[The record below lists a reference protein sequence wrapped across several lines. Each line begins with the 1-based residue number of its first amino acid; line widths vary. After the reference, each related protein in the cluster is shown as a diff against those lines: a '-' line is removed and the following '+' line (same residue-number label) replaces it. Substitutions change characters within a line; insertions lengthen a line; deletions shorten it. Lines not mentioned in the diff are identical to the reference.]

1 MIFNKGKVDEDIE
14 KKIVDSIRSLGL
26 DMINKAGS
34 GHPGIV
40 LGAAPILYT
49 LYGKHLNI
57 NPEEPNWYNRD
68 RFIMSAGHGSALLYA
83 TLFTAGYDISIDD
96 LKQFRMINSKTP
108 GHPECG
114 ITPGV
119 DMSTGPL
126 GQGFASSIGMA
137 IAEEYT
143 RNYFKSKKNSLV
155 DYHIYVLCSDGDLM
169 EGISYEAASLAG
181 TLKLSKLIVLYD
193 SNNVS
198 LDGSCNKVFN
208 EDVANRF
215 LSMGWNVITV
225 EDGENLENLNDAIT
239 KAKSFTDR
247 PTLVEI
253 KTVIGKY
260 SKNEGSNKAHG
271 TPLDKEDLENVKEK
285 LNVRN
290 IPFTISHDVV
300 STFQNMINDRVKRK
314 YKKWQNEYSKL
325 DDETKKEFTKLIEL
339 DLSQKVNSIDY
350 KFPENNIE
358 SLRITSGKVL
368 NSIAKD
374 NPLFMGGSADVSL
387 STKTYLDDALDFSFE
402 NRLGRNILF
411 GVREHAMG
419 AIANG
424 LVLSGIRP
432 FVSTFLPFAD
442 YMKPAIRMAA
452 LMKLPVIYIFTHDS
466 ITVGE
471 DGPTHQAVEQLA
483 MLRSIPNLEV
493 YRPADANEVIGAYKV
508 VMARTEGPSA
518 IILSRNDVKIQEN
531 TSVKDVALG
540 AYIIKKEEKDLHG
553 IILSCGEDV
562 AVALEVQEKL
572 QAKGLGIRVVSV
584 PSIEK
589 FLRQKQSYQDEILP
603 KGVKVIAIES
613 GSPYSWY
620 GFVSSKECVIAV
632 DDFGLSA
639 KKETLVKKFGLDSTT
654 VALKIEKLLK

>member
-1 MIFNKGKVDEDIE
+1 MIFNKGKEDEDIE
-14 KKIVDSIRSLGL
+14 RKIVDSIRSLGL
-26 DMINKAGS
+26 DMIDKAGS

-49 LYGKHLNI
+49 LYGKHLNV
-57 NPEEPNWYNRD
+57 NPSDANWYNRD

-83 TLFTAGYDISIDD
+83 TLFVAGYDISIDD
-96 LKQFRMINSKTP
+96 LKQFRRLNSKTP

-126 GQGFASSIGMA
+126 GQGFASAVGMA

-143 RNYFKSKKNSLV
+143 RSYFKVKKNSLV
-155 DYHIYVLCSDGDLM
+155 DYHTYVLCSDGDLM
-169 EGISYEAASLAG
+169 EGVSYEAASLAG
-181 TLKLSKLIVLYD
+181 VLKLSKLIVLYD

-198 LDGSCNKVFN
+198 LDGNCNKVFN
-208 EDVANRF
+208 EDIANRF

-247 PTLVEI
+247 PTLIEV
-253 KTVIGKY
+253 KTVIGKF

-290 IPFTISHDVV
+290 IPFTVSHDVV
-300 STFQNMINDRVKRK
+300 STFQSMINDRVKRK

-325 DDETKKEFTKLIEL
+325 DKDTKVEFTKLIEL

-350 KFPENNIE
+350 KFPENNME
-358 SLRITSGKVL
+358 SLRVTSGKVL

-374 NPLFMGGSADVSL
+374 NPLFMGGAADVSL
-387 STKTYLDDALDFSFE
+387 STKTYLDEEKDFSFE
-402 NRLGRNILF
+402 NRLGKNILF
-411 GVREHAMG
+411 GVREHAMAG
-419 AIANG
+419 VANG

-471 DGPTHQAVEQLA
+471 DGPTHQAVEQLT

-518 IILSRNDVKIQEN
+518 IVLSRNEVKIQEN

-540 AYIIKKEEKDLHG
+540 AYIIKREEKDLHG
-553 IILSCGEDV
+553 IIISCGEDI
-562 AVALEVQEKL
+562 ATALEVQEKL

-589 FLRQKQSYQDEILP
+589 FLRQKQEYQEEILP
-603 KGVKVIAIES
+603 RGVKVIAIES
-613 GSPYSWY
+613 GSPYPWY
-620 GFVSSKECVIAV
+620 EFVSSREFVISV

-639 KKETLVKKFGLDSTT
+639 KCENLVKKFGLDANT

>member
-239 KAKSFTDR
+239 KAKSFADR

>member
-108 GHPECG
+108 GHPESG

>member
-1 MIFNKGKVDEDIE
+1 MIFNKGKEDEDIE
-14 KKIVDSIRSLGL
+14 RKIVDSIRSLGL
-26 DMINKAGS
+26 DMIDKAGS

-49 LYGKHLNI
+49 LYGKHLNV
-57 NPEEPNWYNRD
+57 NPEDPNWYNRD
-68 RFIMSAGHGSALLYA
+68 RFIMSAGHGAALLYA

-108 GHPECG
+108 GHPEWG

-126 GQGFASSIGMA
+126 GQGFASAVGMA
-137 IAEEYT
+137 IAEEYAAS
-143 RNYFKSKKNSLV
+143 YFKSKKSSLV
-155 DYHIYVLCSDGDLM
+155 DYHTYVLCSDGDLM
-169 EGISYEAASLAG
+169 EGVSYEAASLAG

-198 LDGSCNKVFN
+198 LDGSCSKIFN
-208 EDVANRF
+208 EDIANRF

-300 STFQNMINDRVKRK
+300 STFQSMINNRIKRK
-314 YKKWQNEYSKL
+314 YKKWQNEYIKL
-325 DDETKKEFTKLIEL
+325 DGEAKNEFTKLIEL

-374 NPLFMGGSADVSL
+374 NPLFMGGAADVAL
-387 STKTYLDDALDFSFE
+387 STKTYLEDVSDFSFE

-432 FVSTFLPFAD
+432 FISTFLSFSD

-471 DGPTHQAVEQLA
+471 DGPTHQPVEQLT

-518 IILSRNDVKIQEN
+518 IILSRNEVKIQEN

-540 AYIIKKEEKDLHG
+540 AYIIKKEEKDLNG
-553 IILSCGEDV
+553 IIISCGEDI
-562 AVALEVQEKL
+562 ATCLEVQEKL
-572 QAKGLGIRVVSV
+572 QAKGLGIRVVSI

-589 FLRQKQSYQDEILP
+589 FINQKQDYQDEILP
-603 KGVKVIAIES
+603 KGVKVIAVES

-620 GFVSSKECVIAV
+620 SFVTSKECVISV

-639 KKETLVKKFGLDSTT
+639 KKDALVKKFGFDANM
-654 VALKIEKLLK
+654 VASKIEKLLK